1 MKKQNDNNNVKTT
14 TAKAE
19 VQTEAKVKAEVKVR
33 KHYFIY
39 SPTHGFLL
47 KGKDITPTFGYGE
60 PTSFSTRREALFV
73 VRFFGKMSGETLQVL
88 GTVA

>member
-1 MKKQNDNNNVKTT
+1 MKMKQNDNNVKVA

-19 VQTEAKVKAEVKVR
+19 VEAKVKVR

-47 KGKDITPTFGYGE
+47 KGKDITPTFGWGE

-73 VRFFGKMSGETLQVL
+73 VRFFGKMSGDDALQVV
-88 GTVA
+88 GTMN

>member
-1 MKKQNDNNNVKTT
+1 MKKQNDNNNVKNA

-19 VQTEAKVKAEVKVR
+19 AKVNVR

-47 KGKDITPTFGYGE
+47 KGKDITPTFGWGE
-60 PTSFSTRREALFV
+60 PTSFSSRREALFV
-73 VRFFGKMSGETLQVL
+73 VRFFGKMSGDEALEVV
-88 GTVA
+88 GTVG